1 MENKGLIFLVV
12 ILLVFGRTGMIAAQD
27 APFSES
33 HGPSVGEMAGR
44 PDSSADNSP
53 DTDVAADD
61 SLDDEWEDDYLADED
76 EVPMA
81 VSDPLKPWNTVMYH
95 FNDKLYF
102 WMLKPV
108 SQGYGYVVPEI
119 VRRGILNFFI
129 NLEMPVQFVNCL
141 LQGRGHEAEA
151 AAARFVVN
159 SSIGVLGFGN
169 PADDV
174 PKLKQTEEDLG
185 QTFGRWGIGNGWYL
199 VLPFFGPTTV
209 RDGIGMVGDMFLN
222 PTFYIDSIGVATSVG
237 ALDKINRTSF
247 KIGDYETIKEA
258 AFDPYI
264 AIRDGYIQYRTNKVN
279 E

>member
-1 MENKGLIFLVV
+1 MV
-12 ILLVFGRTGMIAAQD
+12 ILLVFGRAGMTAAQE
-27 APFSES
+27 APLPETPGQSAGENAVRSDTSES
-33 HGPSVGEMAGR
+33 
-44 PDSSADNSP
+44 NSQYK
-53 DTDVAADD
+53 DEAADD
-61 SLDDEWEDDYLADED
+61 SSGDAWDDDYLSKEE
-76 EVPMA
+76 EVPVT
-81 VSDPLKPWNTVMYH
+81 VSDPLKPWNTAMYH

-102 WMLKPV
+102 WMLKPI

-119 VRRGILNFFI
+119 VRRGILNFFT
-129 NLEMPVQFVNCL
+129 NLEMPLQFVNCL
-141 LQGRGHEAEA
+141 LQGRGSEAEA
-151 AAARFVVN
+151 AAARFMVN
-159 SSIGVLGFGN
+159 TSIGVLGFGN

-174 PKLKQTEEDLG
+174 PKLKQTDEDLG

-199 VLPFFGPTTV
+199 VLPFFGPSTV

-222 PTFYIDSIGVATSVG
+222 PTFYIDSVGVATSVG

-264 AIRDGYIQYRTNKVN
+264 AIRDGYIQYRTSKVN